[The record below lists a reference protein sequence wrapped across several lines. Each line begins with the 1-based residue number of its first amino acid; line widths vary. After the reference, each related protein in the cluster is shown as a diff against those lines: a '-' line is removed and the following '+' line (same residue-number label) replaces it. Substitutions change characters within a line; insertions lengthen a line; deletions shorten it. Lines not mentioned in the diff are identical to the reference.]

1 MRGTWMAIGAVA
13 LAASLAATPATAQES
28 DFQAWL
34 DGVRDEAREKGIA
47 AETLDAALADVR
59 PIERVIE
66 LDRSQPEFIRTFW
79 SYMDNRV
86 TPGRVEK
93 GRRLLKKHR
102 DLLQKVQRE
111 HGVQPRFLI
120 AFWGMETGFGDHL
133 GSFPVIG
140 SVATLAHDDR
150 RGDFFR
156 TQLFHA
162 LRIVDEGHIEPSAF
176 EGSWAGATGHLQFL
190 PSTFTRHAVDADGDG
205 RKDIWGDLRDVFAS
219 GANYLSQMGWE
230 GDERWGREVRL
241 PEDFPWKEAQLD
253 VKKTLDSWAEMGV
266 RKANG
271 EPLPAPEGWQGSIV
285 LPQGHEGP
293 AFLVYENFRHILSW
307 NRSVKYG
314 VAVGQLADRIAGMPK
329 IRTGRDTDSGAVSFE
344 QVERIQTLL
353 NELGHEAGPVDG
365 VPGESTR
372 AAIRRFQLANQYP
385 ADGYASPRLLE
396 RLKARATPGEG

>member
-1 MRGTWMAIGAVA
+1 MRAMRTLAGVFG
-13 LAASLAATPATAQES
+13 LAATVAATPAAAQQA
-28 DFQAWL
+28 DFKTWL
-34 DGVRDEAREKGIA
+34 DGVRAEAREQGIA
-47 AETLDAALADVR
+47 KATLDRTLSGLR

-86 TPGRVEK
+86 TPERVET

-102 DLLQKVQRE
+102 DLLEKVQRE
-111 HGVQPRFLI
+111 HGVQPRFLV

-150 RGDFFR
+150 RSDFFR

-162 LRIVDEGHIEPSAF
+162 LEMVDEGHVEPDAF
-176 EGSWAGATGHLQFL
+176 KGSWAGATGHLQFL

-205 RKDIWGDLRDVFAS
+205 RKDIWGDLHDVFAS
-219 GANYLSQMGWE
+219 GANYLSELGWE

-241 PEDFPWKEAQLD
+241 PDDFPWREAQLD
-253 VKKTLDSWAEMGV
+253 VKKPLDTWAEMGV
-266 RKANG
+266 RTANG
-271 EPLPAPEGWQGSIV
+271 DPLPTPEGWEGAIV

-314 VAVGQLADRIAGMPK
+314 VAVGHLADRIAGLPEL
-329 IRTGRDTDSGAVSFE
+329 RTGRDAESEAVSFD
-344 QVERIQTLL
+344 QVERIQRLL
-353 NELGHEAGPVDG
+353 NDLGHEAGPVDG

-372 AAIRRFQLANQYP
+372 AAIRRFQTANGYP
-385 ADGYASPRLLE
+385 ADGHASPRLLE
-396 RLKARATPGEG
+396 RLEARIPANEG